1 MKKTNYI
8 YGKNNGIFFAVYI
21 TPFQIFS
28 LLPIFE
34 PDLFTLNREI

>member
-1 MKKTNYI
+1 MKKTDYI
-8 YGKNNGIFFAVYI
+8 YGKNNGIFGAVYM
-21 TPFQIFS
+21 TPFQIFL

>member
-1 MKKTNYI
+1 MKKTDYI
-8 YGKNNGIFFAVYI
+8 YGKNNGIFLDVHM
-21 TPFQIFS
+21 TPFQMFS